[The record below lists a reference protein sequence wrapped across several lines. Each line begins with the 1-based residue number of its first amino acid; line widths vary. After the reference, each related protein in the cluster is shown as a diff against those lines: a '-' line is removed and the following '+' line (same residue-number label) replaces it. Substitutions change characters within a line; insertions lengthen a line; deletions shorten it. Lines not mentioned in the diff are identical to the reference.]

1 MTHLRNLTSFALGS
15 VVLLA
20 AGAVRAQVSLGD
32 IRVTDNSPASGSGLP
47 THYDTF
53 LLRVYAAAADGIYL
67 VDAEIG
73 GVTTALAPADSGYF
87 EGNFDISGLAHGP
100 HLLTIRAYS
109 LLGDVAT
116 VERTVHKHSP
126 PLLRMTS
133 PRPHSV
139 ISGRPDIYMECA
151 AIAPYSC
158 ERACATVYGEGQYV
172 GEGCRTRPADAPS
185 GTLYLKISLNRAVQ
199 PGEVL
204 TALLDG
210 RLNMGAEYRQRVG
223 PLYAESS
230 PKLTAV
236 ATAPGLILDVD
247 ATRILFHDRFQ
258 RIGVADRATQ
268 QITWAS
274 TLPPDP
280 TGTATYGAL
289 TPSGAVIQSGTG
301 RIFAWHD
308 GTWRRIA
315 ADARLDAVN
324 GDLVVWTRNSED
336 NGYVH
341 RLSTGINTS
350 IWNRPGSTSPFQA
363 DISASGDVY
372 YGSYEEPWIRRLGVG
387 RIGNHAGNLQ
397 RPITDGTNVVGRWWN
412 GNVSSSYLYTADGA
426 EVFLGDSNT
435 ATSAGL
441 LLHAGYAGFLRGDGA
456 VNQVWVRTPDGE
468 QHQLSAFTTSSLF
481 DQQKL
486 RIGHDGLS
494 DSGEVLFLNGRTRYI
509 GRPGAEP
516 EAISSDLGHGRWL
529 DGSFHVTLGDTLFR
543 VTSTAGGS
551 RLAAPGEALR
561 VDAVVDPG
569 GREELAAGLAAD
581 EALEEAPVA
590 LWRRQ
595 EPDAMPV
602 LSGEEPASDV
612 AGDVSGDGAP
622 AALGCSAGGAAPS
635 GSGLAALAGA
645 IAGLALARRGR
656 RRG

>member
-1 MTHLRNLTSFALGS
+1 MKDLRNLIRFALGS

-20 AGAVRAQVSLGD
+20 AEAAWAQVSIGD
-32 IRVTDNSPASGSGLP
+32 ITMTNSYPEGDSEVST
-47 THYDTF
+47 THDTF
-53 LLRVYAAAADGIYL
+53 LLRVGAASPDGIYL
-67 VDAEIG
+67 VEAEIG
-73 GVTTALAPADSGYF
+73 GVTAELAPVDIGHF
-87 EGNFDISGLAHGP
+87 EGSFDISGLADGP
-100 HLLTIRAYS
+100 HLLTMRAYN

-116 VERTVHKHSP
+116 VERTVHRYAP

-139 ISGRPDIYMECA
+139 VSGTADIYLECVGT
-151 AIAPYSC
+151 APYPC
-158 ERACATVYGEGQYV
+158 ERACATVYSQTRSLGD
-172 GEGCRTRPADAPS
+172 GCFTRPADATS
-185 GTLYLKISLNRAVQ
+185 GTLYLRIPLNRAVQ

-204 TALLDG
+204 NALIYG
-210 RLNMGAEYRQRVG
+210 RLSVGPEFSERVG

-236 ATAPGLILDVD
+236 ATVPGLILDVD

-268 QITWAS
+268 QITWVS
-274 TLPPDP
+274 TILPDP
-280 TGTATYGAL
+280 PGSVPTYGAL

-301 RIFAWHD
+301 RIFTWHD
-308 GTWRRIA
+308 GTWRRIV
-315 ADARLDAVN
+315 ADGRLDAVN
-324 GDLVVWTRNSED
+324 GDLLVWTKNSED

-341 RLSTGINTS
+341 RVSTGINTS

-397 RPITDGTNVVGRWWN
+397 RPITDGTNVAGRWWN
-412 GNVSSSYLYTADGA
+412 GNVSSSYLYTAGGQ
-426 EVFLGDSNT
+426 EVFLGNSIT

-441 LLHAGYAGFLRGDGA
+441 LLHAGYAGFLRSDGA
-456 VNQVWVRTPDGE
+456 VNQVWLRTPDGG
-468 QHQLSAFTTSSLF
+468 QHQLSAFATSSLF

-486 RIGHDGLS
+486 RIGHDGIS
-494 DSGEVLFLNGRTRYI
+494 DAGEVLFLNGGKRYI

-529 DGSFHVTLGDTLFR
+529 DGSFHVILGNTLFQ
-543 VTSTAGGS
+543 VASAAGGGS
-551 RLAAPGEALR
+551 RIAAPGEAWH
-561 VDAVVDPG
+561 DAEVVEPG

-581 EALEEAPVA
+581 EALDVA
-590 LWRRQ
+590 LGSLH
-595 EPDAMPV
+595 EPDALPV

-612 AGDVSGDGAP
+612 AGDVSNDGAP
-622 AALGCSAGGAAPS
+622 AALGCSAGGAAPP
-635 GSGLAALAGA
+635 GSGVAALAGA